1 MNIANRWNVL
11 RYSLY
16 TPIYDLIA
24 GVFSKHRKKSIAQ
37 LELKAEAK
45 VLLIGAGTGLDLA
58 YLPSHLQ
65 ITATD
70 ITPAMLSLLRFR
82 ARNNKNIEVFCMDGQ
97 QLDLPDN
104 SYDAVI
110 LHLILAVIPNPLA
123 CLREAERVLKPQG
136 QIILFDKFLSEES
149 QPSRARRLFGK
160 LTNLL
165 FSDINRKF
173 SAILAATR
181 LELVHNKPAALKGTF
196 RYILLRKS

>member
-1 MNIANRWNVL
+1 MNLANRWNVL

-24 GVFSKHRKKSIAQ
+24 GIFSKHRKKSIAQ

-58 YLPSHLQ
+58 YLPSHWQ

-70 ITPAMLSLLRFR
+70 ITPAMLSVLRFR

-97 QLDLPDN
+97 QLALPDN

-110 LHLILAVIPNPLA
+110 LHLILAVIPDPVA

-149 QPSRARRLFGK
+149 QPSPARRLFGK

-173 SAILAATR
+173 SAILATTR